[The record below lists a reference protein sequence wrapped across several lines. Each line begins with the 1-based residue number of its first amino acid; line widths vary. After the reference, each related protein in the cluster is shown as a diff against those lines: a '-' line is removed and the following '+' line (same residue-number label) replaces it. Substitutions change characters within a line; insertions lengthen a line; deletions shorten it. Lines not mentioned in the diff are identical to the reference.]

1 MPGDDGDEE
10 DHDDV
15 DDVGK
20 RKERHEN
27 ERARSPTEVCN
38 SRARELRCWTN
49 VSSGRWVI
57 QEVVTVIE
65 QRTTA
70 EPADAA
76 GESKVVVSQKG
87 KSGAGWRARPVQRRR
102 RVGRRNGRRRG
113 GLSRPREGE
122 DRKAFTVRRHGD
134 FAQASPYSR
143 GPIRPFFD
151 YSSLGWLLVVA
162 PSLLARQRRYLAY
175 SAARTSC
182 YFPLFMTV
190 SFPPFTTFVVG
201 TYFHEPAG
209 TRI

>member
-38 SRARELRCWTN
+38 SRAREPRCWTN

-87 KSGAGWRARPVQRRR
+87 KSGAGWRGRPVQRRR
-102 RVGRRNGRRRG
+102 RVGRRNGWRRG

-122 DRKAFTVRRHGD
+122 KPLRSVTMVISRKHR
-134 FAQASPYSR
+134 
-143 GPIRPFFD
+143 PIRVDRSVRPLTIRLLAG
-151 YSSLGWLLVVA
+151 SSLPLRL
-162 PSLLARQRRYLAY
+162 SLHADRRYLAY

-190 SFPPFTTFVVG
+190 GFPPFITFVVG

-209 TRI
+209 TRT